1 MLKKICFSSCIS
13 IALAGNGLSQDV
25 WTLERCITQ
34 AQANNRTIKQAQ
46 LGVANAKITL
56 QQDEFSRYPSL
67 SAGSNLGFNFG
78 RSINPSTYQ
87 FETTGSTYNGW
98 SISANAIL
106 YAGGRIQQQI
116 RQAGVDLQA
125 ANEDAASVV
134 NTISLSVA
142 QAYLQIL
149 LFDEQLENAKK
160 RLQQS
165 QNQLVNTNRQI
176 QAGALAPNARFEI
189 EATIAG
195 NEQTIVTAQNNLEI
209 GYLNLKQLVELS
221 PDYELKVEKP
231 QLDVEKEANPDLFIL
246 KTVYNEALSTQPNLR
261 ANDLR
266 IKSAEMGVKLAKSG
280 YLPTL
285 SIGGSLNSNY
295 SSTILDY
302 TQGTPVNFDV
312 TQQIKVNGVPA
323 TITTTQSRLID
334 NPKVG
339 YFKQIGNNFG
349 RGVTLNLSIPIF
361 DQYRTKLNVERAQL
375 NIQSRQLEQ
384 DKAQHQLKSD
394 VQVAIANAKAAK
406 KSFQATSKTH
416 EARKTAYENTEK
428 RFQIGGVSSFEYAQ
442 AKINLDT
449 AERDKTLAK
458 YEYIF
463 RMKIV
468 EFYEGKKLS
477 LK

>member
-1 MLKKICFSSCIS
+1 MLKKIFFSSCIS
-13 IALAGNGLSQDV
+13 IALYSNGLGQET

-34 AQANNRTIKQAQ
+34 AQGNNRTIKQAQ
-46 LGVANAKITL
+46 LGIANAKINL
-56 QQDEFSRYPSL
+56 QQDEFSRYPSV

-87 FETTGSTYNGW
+87 FENTGSTYNGW
-98 SISANAIL
+98 SLSANAIL

-125 ANEDAASVV
+125 AHADAESVANNV
-134 NTISLSVA
+134 ALSVA

-165 QNQLVNTNRQI
+165 KNQLVNTERQI
-176 QAGALAPNARFEI
+176 QAGALPANARFEI

-195 NEQTIVTAQNNLEI
+195 NEQNIVTAQNNLDI
-209 GYLNLKQLVELS
+209 SYLNLKQLIELS
-221 PDYELKVEKP
+221 PEYELKIEKP
-231 QLDVEKEANPDLFIL
+231 QLDVDKEANPDLFIL
-246 KTVYNEALSTQPNLR
+246 KTVYNQALSTQPNLR

-266 IKSAEMGVKLAKSG
+266 IKSAEMGVKLAKAG

-285 SIGGSLNSNY
+285 TIGGLLSSNY

-302 TQGTPVNFDV
+302 MKGTFVSTDIMQSV
-312 TQQIKVNGVPA
+312 RVNGQPV
-323 TITTTQSRLID
+323 TITTTQTRLID
-334 NPKVG
+334 NPKVN
-339 YFKQIGNNFG
+339 YFKQIGDNFG
-349 RGVTLNLSIPIF
+349 RGLTLSLNIPIF
-361 DQYRTKLNVERAQL
+361 DQYKTKFNVERAQL

-394 VQVAIANAKAAK
+394 VQTAIANARAAK
-406 KSFQATSKTH
+406 KSFQATSKTL

>member
-1 MLKKICFSSCIS
+1 MLKKIFFSSCIS
-13 IALAGNGLSQDV
+13 IALYGNAFSQET
-25 WTLERCITQ
+25 WTLERCISQ

-46 LGVANAKITL
+46 LGVANAKINL
-56 QQDEFSRYPSL
+56 QQDEFSRYPSV

-87 FETTGSTYNGW
+87 FENTGSTYNGW
-98 SISANAIL
+98 SLSANAIL
-106 YAGGRIQQQI
+106 YSGGRIQQQI

-125 ANEDAASVV
+125 ANADAESVA
-134 NTISLSVA
+134 NTTALSVA

-165 QNQLVNTNRQI
+165 QNQLVNTERQI
-176 QAGALAPNARFEI
+176 QAGALAANSRFEI

-195 NEQTIVTAQNNLEI
+195 NEQNIVTAQNNLEI
-209 GYLNLKQLVELS
+209 SYLNLKQLIELS
-221 PDYELKVEKP
+221 PDYELKIEKP
-231 QLDVEKEANPDLFIL
+231 QLDVDKEANPDLFIL
-246 KTVYNEALSTQPNLR
+246 KTVYNQALSTQPNLR

-266 IKSAEMGVKLAKSG
+266 IKSAEMGVKLAKAG

-285 SIGGSLNSNY
+285 TIGGLLSSNY
-295 SSTILDY
+295 SNTILDY
-302 TQGTPVNFDV
+302 TKGTSV
-312 TQQIKVNGVPA
+312 TADFTQAVKVNGQPVS
-323 TITTTQSRLID
+323 ITTTQTRLVD
-334 NPKVG
+334 NPKVP
-339 YFKQIGNNFG
+339 YFSQIGDNFG
-349 RGVTLNLSIPIF
+349 RSMTLNLSIPIF
-361 DQYRTKLNVERAQL
+361 DQYRTKFNVERARL

-384 DKAQHQLKSD
+384 DKAQQQLKSD
-394 VQVAIANAKAAK
+394 VQTAIANARAAK

-449 AERDKTLAK
+449 AERDKILAK

>member
-1 MLKKICFSSCIS
+1 MLKKIFFSSCIS
-13 IALAGNGLSQDV
+13 IALYSNGLGQET

-34 AQANNRTIKQAQ
+34 AQGNNRTIKQAQ
-46 LGVANAKITL
+46 LGIANAKINL
-56 QQDEFSRYPSL
+56 QQDEFSRYPSV

-87 FETTGSTYNGW
+87 FENTGSTYNGW
-98 SISANAIL
+98 SLSANAIL

-125 ANEDAASVV
+125 AHADAESVANNV
-134 NTISLSVA
+134 ALSVA

-165 QNQLVNTNRQI
+165 KNQLVNTERQI
-176 QAGALAPNARFEI
+176 QAGALPANARFEI

-195 NEQTIVTAQNNLEI
+195 NEQNIVTAQNNLDI
-209 GYLNLKQLVELS
+209 SYLNLKQLIELS
-221 PDYELKVEKP
+221 PEYELKIEKP
-231 QLDVEKEANPDLFIL
+231 QLDVDKEANPDLFIL
-246 KTVYNEALSTQPNLR
+246 KTVYNQALSTQPNLR

-266 IKSAEMGVKLAKSG
+266 IKSAEMGVKLAKAG

-285 SIGGSLNSNY
+285 TIGGLLSSNY

-302 TQGTPVNFDV
+302 MKGTFVSTDIMQSV
-312 TQQIKVNGVPA
+312 RVNGQPV
-323 TITTTQSRLID
+323 TITTTQTRLID
-334 NPKVG
+334 NPKVN
-339 YFKQIGNNFG
+339 YFKQIGDNFG
-349 RGVTLNLSIPIF
+349 RGLTLSLNIPIF
-361 DQYRTKLNVERAQL
+361 DQYKTKFNVERARL

-394 VQVAIANAKAAK
+394 VQTAIANARAAK
-406 KSFQATSKTH
+406 KSFQATSKTL

>member
-1 MLKKICFSSCIS
+1 MLKKIFFLSCIS
-13 IALAGNGLSQDV
+13 IALYDNGFGQES

-46 LGVANAKITL
+46 LGIANAKINL
-56 QQDEFSRYPSL
+56 QQDEFSRYPSV

-87 FETTGSTYNGW
+87 FENTGSTYNGW
-98 SISANAIL
+98 SLSANAIL
-106 YAGGRIQQQI
+106 YSGGRIQQQI
-116 RQAGVDLQA
+116 RQSGVNLQA
-125 ANEDAASVV
+125 ASADAESIA
-134 NTISLSVA
+134 NNIALSVA

-165 QNQLVNTNRQI
+165 QNQLVNTEHQI
-176 QAGALAPNARFEI
+176 RAGALPANARFEI

-195 NEQTIVTAQNNLEI
+195 NEQNIVTSQNNLDI
-209 GYLNLKQLVELS
+209 SYLNLKQLIELS
-221 PDYELKVEKP
+221 PDYDLKIEKP
-231 QLDVEKEANPDLFIL
+231 QLDVDKEANPDLFIL
-246 KTVYNEALSTQPNLR
+246 KTVYNQALSTQPNLR

-266 IKSAEMGVKLAKSG
+266 IKSAEMGVKLAQSA

-285 SIGGSLNSNY
+285 SIGGLLSSNY
-295 SSTILDY
+295 SSTIVDH
-302 TQGTPVNFDV
+302 TQGTLISTDI
-312 TQQIKVNGVPA
+312 TQAVRVNGQPV
-323 TITTTQSRLID
+323 TITTTQTRLID
-334 NPKVG
+334 NPKVP
-339 YFKQIGNNFG
+339 YFTQIGDNFG
-349 RGVTLNLSIPIF
+349 RGITLNLSIPIF
-361 DQYRTKLNVERAQL
+361 DQYRTKFNVERAKL

-384 DKAQHQLKSD
+384 DRAQQQLKSD
-394 VQVAIANAKAAK
+394 VQTAIANAKAAK
-406 KSFQATSKTH
+406 KSFQATSKTL

-428 RFQIGGVSSFEYAQ
+428 RFQIGGVSSFEYSQ

-449 AERDKTLAK
+449 AERDKILAK

>member
-1 MLKKICFSSCIS
+1 MLKKIFFSSCIS
-13 IALAGNGLSQDV
+13 IALVGNGLAQETWS
-25 WTLERCITQ
+25 LERCITQ

-46 LGVANAKITL
+46 LGVANAKVNL
-56 QQDEFSRYPSL
+56 QQDEFSRYPSV

-87 FETTGSTYNGW
+87 FETAGSNYNGW
-98 SISANAIL
+98 SLSANAIL

-116 RQAGVDLQA
+116 KQSGVDLQA
-125 ANEDAASVV
+125 AGADAEAVA
-134 NTISLSVA
+134 NTVALSVA

-149 LFDEQLENAKK
+149 LFDEQLENTKK

-165 QNQLVNTNRQI
+165 QNQLVNTERQI
-176 QAGALAPNARFEI
+176 KAGALAANARFEI

-195 NEQTIVTAQNNLEI
+195 NEQNIVTAQNNLEI
-209 GYLNLKQLVELS
+209 SYLNLKQLVELS
-221 PDYELKVEKP
+221 PDYELKIEKP
-231 QLDVEKEANPDLFIL
+231 QLDVDKEANPDLFIL
-246 KTVYNEALSTQPNLR
+246 KTVYNQALSTQPNLR

-266 IKSAEMGVKLAKSG
+266 IRSAEMGVKLAKSG

-285 SIGGSLNSNY
+285 SVSGSFNSNY

-302 TQGTPVNFDV
+302 MKGTSVTTDITQSVR
-312 TQQIKVNGVPA
+312 VNGQPV
-323 TITTTQSRLID
+323 TITTTQTRLMD

-339 YFKQIGNNFG
+339 YFTQIGDNFG
-349 RGVTLNLSIPIF
+349 QGVSLNLSIPIF
-361 DQYRTKLNVERAQL
+361 DQFKTKFNVERAKL

-384 DKAQHQLKSD
+384 DRAKQQLKSD
-394 VQVAIANAKAAK
+394 VQTAIANAKAAK
-406 KSFQATSKTH
+406 KSFQATGKTLD
-416 EARKTAYENTEK
+416 ARKTAYENTEK

-449 AERDKTLAK
+449 AERDKILAK